1 MRRSVLGR
9 VSSPPRFDDCRPLA
23 KRPTLD
29 GAGSQLVGQ
38 PFTPFRSRTS
48 GTGNAHRSASMVRIT
63 EVDANGHEI
72 ETKEEPKTRQLVNLS
87 PADAKAVAD
96 HERKADSLIEKDRLH
111 QAHAPLCEAIS
122 IRERALGFRHPDLC
136 EPLCKVG
143 GVLRATGRFDDAEKA
158 YRRSLEIREKHDGD
172 ALEVART
179 LEALGEV
186 LRAQGNLTSAEA
198 CLREGLEKLESC
210 RGPKDPE
217 IGGSL
222 VNLASLLDQV
232 GRSRE
237 ALVTIQRAVL
247 IFDNEADERCR
258 IAEAWERHLERKV
271 AEEADSD

>member
-1 MRRSVLGR
+1 M
-9 VSSPPRFDDCRPLA
+9 
-23 KRPTLD
+23 
-29 GAGSQLVGQ
+29 GQ
-38 PFTPFRSRTS
+38 PFTLLRSRTI
-48 GTGNAHRSASMVRIT
+48 GTGNAQRTSMVRIT
-63 EVDANGHEI
+63 EVDAHGHEI

-96 HERKADSLIEKDRLH
+96 HERAADSLIEKDRLH

-136 EPLCKVG
+136 EPLCRVG
-143 GVLRATGRFDDAEKA
+143 GVLRATGKFDDAEKA
-158 YRRSLEIREKHDGD
+158 YRRSLEIREKHDGGD
-172 ALEVART
+172 VVEVART

-222 VNLASLLDQV
+222 INLASLLDQV
-232 GRSRE
+232 GRPRE

-247 IFDNEADERCR
+247 IFDNESDERCR

>member
-1 MRRSVLGR
+1 MTR
-9 VSSPPRFDDCRPLA
+9 A
-23 KRPTLD
+23 APTP
-29 GAGSQLVGQ
+29 GIWTVPAANWWGSHLRCFEAAQVV
-38 PFTPFRSRTS
+38 PVR
-48 GTGNAHRSASMVRIT
+48 TGNAQRTSMVRIT

-96 HERKADSLIEKDRLH
+96 HERAADSLIEKDRLH

-136 EPLCKVG
+136 KPLCKVG
-143 GVLRATGRFDDAEKA
+143 GVLRATGKFDDAEKA
-158 YRRSLEIREKHDGD
+158 YRRSLEIREKHDGGD
-172 ALEVART
+172 VLEVART

-222 VNLASLLDQV
+222 INLASLLDQV
-232 GRSRE
+232 GRPRE

>member
-1 MRRSVLGR
+1 MIAGRSQRRLLDAGAANWWWG
-9 VSSPPRFDDCRPLA
+9 SPYHAAP
-23 KRPTLD
+23 
-29 GAGSQLVGQ
+29 V
-38 PFTPFRSRTS
+38 RT
-48 GTGNAHRSASMVRIT
+48 TASMVRIT
-63 EVDANGHEI
+63 EVDAHGHEI

-96 HERKADSLIEKDRLH
+96 HERKADSLIEKEQLH

-136 EPLCKVG
+136 KPLCKVG

-158 YRRSLEIREKHDGD
+158 YRRSLEIREKHDGGD

-217 IGGSL
+217 VGGSL
-222 VNLASLLDQV
+222 INLASLLDQV

>member
-1 MRRSVLGR
+1 
-9 VSSPPRFDDCRPLA
+9 
-23 KRPTLD
+23 
-29 GAGSQLVGQ
+29 
-38 PFTPFRSRTS
+38 
-48 GTGNAHRSASMVRIT
+48 MVRIT
-63 EVDANGHEI
+63 EVDAHGHEI
-72 ETKEEPKTRQLVNLS
+72 ETKEEPKSRQLVNLS

-96 HERKADSLIEKDRLH
+96 HERQADALIEKDRLH
-111 QAHAPLCEAIS
+111 RARAVVRSHF

-158 YRRSLEIREKHDGD
+158 YRRSLEIREKHGGGD

-210 RGPKDPE
+210 RGPRDPE

-222 VNLASLLDQV
+222 INLASLLDQV

-258 IAEAWERHLERKV
+258 IAEARERHLERKV